1 MPTVQE
7 AIEFMKTQ
15 FKKDVASNFKKKV
28 VVQYNIGKTDP
39 EQIHVIIDNGEL
51 QIVEGA
57 TDKSNAQVTFDSAES
72 FYKVTVGEL
81 SGMKA
86 YLTGKIKISGSQVLL
101 QQFNKVFQD

>member
-1 MPTVQE
+1 MSIQDSV
-7 AIEFMKTQ
+7 EFMKKQ

-28 VVQYNIGKTDP
+28 VVQYNVGKTDP
-39 EQIHVIIDNGEL
+39 EQLHVIIENGEL
-51 QIVEGA
+51 QIVDGPTE
-57 TDKSNAQVTFDSAES
+57 KSNAQVTFDSAES

-86 YLTGKIKISGSQVLL
+86 YLTGKIKIAGSQVLL